1 MEYIYRKIL
10 KKSWEITKKYKW
22 LWFFGLFASLL
33 GTSGEVDALLQ
44 NQKLA
49 NAPEFLANIR
59 DIFTN
64 LDGKALLNNF
74 TNALA
79 SSPLGVSFA
88 IALIVGLGLFIIW
101 IATVSQGGLIESIA
115 AIYSKKEAKFK
126 TALNKGKVK
135 FWQLLGLN
143 IITNFLL
150 YFILI
155 ILSLPFA
162 VIYLATTS
170 QGALIILTIL
180 AFILLTPIAI
190 ILSFILK
197 YAFAYVVVDDKPALK
212 AFKDA
217 WKLFINNWLVSI
229 EMAVI
234 LFIVN
239 IGVGLLTILALLI
252 VNLPFFA
259 ALIIALSINNA
270 ALFNVGLSISIILT
284 SLVIM
289 VMVSLL
295 TTFQYSAWTILF
307 MNIKEKKIHPKLIR
321 LLSTNLTK

>member
-49 NAPEFLANIR
+49 NAPEFLMNTKDLFANL
-59 DIFTN
+59 N
-64 LDGKALLNNF
+64 GKLILNNF
-74 TNALA
+74 TDALA
-79 SSPLGVSFA
+79 SSPLATSFSIAFIVA
-88 IALIVGLGLFIIW
+88 IGLFIIW

-115 AIYSKKEAKFK
+115 AIYLKKDINFR

-135 FWQLLGLN
+135 FWPLLGLN

-150 YFILI
+150 YFVLI

-190 ILSFILK
+190 ILSFVLK
-197 YAFAYVVVDDKPALK
+197 YAFAYVVVDDKPALNS
-212 AFKDA
+212 FREA
-217 WKLFINNWLVSI
+217 WKLFVNNWLVSI

-234 LFIVN
+234 LFVIN
-239 IGVGLLTILALLI
+239 IGVGLLVMLILLI

-259 ALIIALSINNA
+259 ALIIALSISNMG
-270 ALFNVGLSISIILT
+270 LFNVSLSISLILT
-284 SLVIM
+284 SLIIM
-289 VMVSLL
+289 MMVSLL
-295 TTFQYSAWTILF
+295 TTFQYSTWTILF
-307 MNIKEKKIHPKLIR
+307 LNIKEKKVHPKLIR
-321 LLSTNLTK
+321 LLTANFSK

>member
-1 MEYIYRKIL
+1 M
-10 KKSWEITKKYKW
+10 
-22 LWFFGLFASLL
+22 FASLF
-33 GTSGEVDALLQ
+33 GTSGEIDALLQ

-49 NAPEFLANIR
+49 NAPEFLASIR
-59 DIFTN
+59 DIFAN
-64 LDGKALLNNF
+64 FNGKALLSNF

-88 IALIVGLGLFIIW
+88 VALIVGMGLFIIW

-115 AIYSKKEAKFK
+115 SIYSKKEAKFK
-126 TALNKGKVK
+126 TALDKGKIK

-150 YFILI
+150 YFVLI

-170 QGALIILTIL
+170 QTALIILTIL

-197 YAFAYVVVDDKPALK
+197 YAFAYVIIDNKPALK

-234 LFIVN
+234 LFIIN

-259 ALIIALSINNA
+259 ALIVALSLNNI
-270 ALFNVGLSISIILT
+270 ALFNVGLSISLILT

-289 VMVSLL
+289 IMVSLL

-307 MNIKEKKIHPKLIR
+307 ININEKKIHPKLIR
-321 LLSTNLTK
+321 LLAK